1 MPIYEYACA
10 ACGSEFE
17 KLVRESSPA
26 AECPNCH
33 STDLRKKLSAFA
45 ALSSAA
51 GSAADEPANYKP
63 PMNALQVG
71 VGLVLANRYFLTN
84 ELARGPVA
92 VVWSAYDRI
101 KDEQVALK
109 LLHGATAEKSAVL
122 EVFWRSA
129 HQMAALS
136 HPAIVGILQT

>member
-1 MPIYEYACA
+1 MHIYEYACA

-51 GSAADEPANYKP
+51 ARELPAACGSCGHPD
-63 PMNALQVG
+63 
-71 VGLVLANRYFLTN
+71 
-84 ELARGPVA
+84 GP
-92 VVWSAYDRI
+92 
-101 KDEQVALK
+101 
-109 LLHGATAEKSAVL
+109 GACR
-122 EVFWRSA
+122 F
-129 HQMAALS
+129 Q
-136 HPAIVGILQT
+136 